1 MGGQKLCENFTIQ
14 KFPLH
19 TVSFFFLP
27 LPHTYIQLKFYA
39 KANNPDD
46 INIDDDSLGAA
57 VCDDLQEKE
66 YNSGTVLAPFI
77 CGIIVSISLTILLVV
92 MVLSVCKKISTAM
105 QKEQNHANLA
115 AFALTGLVFSTFVVA
130 LDIRAWV
137 LVDQEKHEFTNHS
150 NFVSLSFVKVTTVLD
165 TGIVLFVYIIV
176 LYLSCFI
183 CCKGK
188 YCCKEKCCWKLD
200 STLWIVATIC
210 IAPLFCIFSHSQY
223 IIMAWV
229 SDHQHPG
236 PVTYLYIISFFYYFI
251 SFRQLYESCSE
262 FCHPKDKKKIDKH
275 TATYGTT
282 PLMNPAERHQQH
294 AGDQHQQKEA
304 KVFNHSAFF
313 IEIWCGVIL
322 VGVQCS
328 VLYSLIALPVTVA
341 APTGVYFAQ
350 LAIII
355 ITGLFTYNFIYTEDR
370 PKRLIKAFVNNF
382 KNTNHKKS
390 DEDDAE
396 AAGKVLGEMA
406 SKYMQQ
412 KPMSQDDT
420 GEGTTGKGSTAL

>member
-1 MGGQKLCENFTIQ
+1 MISWSKMGT
-14 KFPLH
+14 KFKILPFKNPNY
-19 TVSFFFLP
+19 TVCSGFLFFLP

-39 KANNPDD
+39 KANNPDN

-57 VCDDLQEKE
+57 VCEDLQEEE
-66 YNSGTVLAPFI
+66 YNSETVLAPFI
-77 CGIIVSISLTILLVV
+77 CGIIASILVTIVLVV
-92 MVLSVCKKISTAM
+92 MVWSVHEKISKAM
-105 QKEQNHANLA
+105 KKEQNHANLA
-115 AFALTGLVFSTFVVA
+115 AFALTGLVFSTFVVV
-130 LDIRAWV
+130 LDIWALI

-150 NFVSLSFVKVTTVLD
+150 NFVSLTFVKVTAALD
-165 TGIVLFVYIIV
+165 TVIVLIVYILA
-176 LYLSCFI
+176 LYLSCLV
-183 CCKGK
+183 
-188 YCCKEKCCWKLD
+188 CCKEKYCWKPI
-200 STLWIVATIC
+200 STLCIVGTIC

-229 SDHQHPG
+229 SDPQHPG

-251 SFRQLYESCSE
+251 SFRQLYKSCSE
-262 FCHPKDKKKIDKH
+262 CCHPKYNNKH
-275 TATYGTT
+275 AIYGATTDGSSIS
-282 PLMNPAERHQQH
+282 LLNPV
-294 AGDQHQQKEA
+294 DQDADNQ

-313 IEIWCGVIL
+313 IEIGCGVIL
-322 VGVQCS
+322 VGVQVS

-355 ITGLFTYNFIYTEDR
+355 ITGLFTYNFIYTEER

-382 KNTNHKKS
+382 KNTNFKKS

-406 SKYMQQ
+406 STYMQQ
-412 KPMSQDDT
+412 NQSRKYESR
-420 GEGTTGKGSTAL
+420 